1 MTSPTH
7 RPDPSATR
15 PARVA
20 DALISSYVRELLSED
35 DAAPRAAEPAELS
48 LDAPAAASLA
58 GDEPAIA

>member
-1 MTSPTH
+1 MTSPPH

-35 DAAPRAAEPAELS
+35 DAALRAGEPAELP
-48 LDAPAAASLA
+48 LDVTVASPA